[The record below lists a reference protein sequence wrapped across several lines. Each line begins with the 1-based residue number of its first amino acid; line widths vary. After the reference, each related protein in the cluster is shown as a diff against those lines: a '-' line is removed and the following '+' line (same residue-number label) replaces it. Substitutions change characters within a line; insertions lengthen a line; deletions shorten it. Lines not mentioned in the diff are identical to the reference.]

1 MKGSQ
6 EVVDFVAARLREQT
20 KDNGVDLER
29 ICEEVKMFVIW
40 GFSRLASAGTRQC

>member
-29 ICEEVKMFVIW
+29 ICEEVKMFFIW
-40 GFSRLASAGTRQC
+40 GFNRLASAGRRQC